1 MKQQRIFSVA
11 TLFAGIAA
19 IVMAMTGLQG
29 CQKEARSETIK
40 EKTEVK
46 SVNVEVLALT
56 RQPFDEMITLH
67 GTLQPDRIQNV
78 SSEIGGKLVKLLME
92 EGDYIASGRQIGRID
107 VRLLRAQRDQAAAPM
122 ETAEADFQR
131 FATLREKGS
140 ATQKDYEAAKA
151 RVDQARAVVQAL
163 DIQIA
168 QGYIKAPF
176 SGHIVKKYVEE
187 GEIIAPGAPVV
198 QIARIET
205 LKLVV
210 GLPEKDVSYIKEGAT
225 AIITPISMDS
235 LNVPATV
242 AKVGL
247 IADSSSR
254 TFPVELQVPNK
265 DMSLRAGMQAR
276 LQLTRRHFDDS
287 IVVPYNALRD
297 TKDGKIAYVVNGD
310 AAEVRTILMG
320 GSEGDF
326 VRIEKG
332 LEAGDKLVIVGYQDV
347 VNTQPVAVVKNHEQT
362 SWNTYSQAE

>member
-1 MKQQRIFSVA
+1 MKQQGIFSAV
-11 TLFAGIAA
+11 TLFAGIT
-19 IVMAMTGLQG
+19 AMMVGMIGLQG
-29 CQKEARSETIK
+29 CQKEARSETID
-40 EKTEVK
+40 EKPTVK
-46 SVNVEVLALT
+46 SVNVEVLTLT
-56 RQPFDEMITLH
+56 RQPFDEMVTLH

-78 SSEIGGKLVKLLME
+78 SSEIGGKLVKLLVDD
-92 EGDYIASGRQIGRID
+92 GDYIAKGKLIGRID
-107 VRLLRAQRDQAAAPM
+107 VRLLQAQRDQAAAPLQ
-122 ETAEADFQR
+122 TAEADYQR

-140 ATQKDYEAAKA
+140 VTQQDYEAAKA
-151 RVDQARAVVQAL
+151 RVEQARAVVQAL

-210 GLPEKDVSYIKEGAT
+210 GLPEKDVSYIKEGA
-225 AIITPISMDS
+225 AANNTPISMDT
-235 LNVPATV
+235 LQVPATV
-242 AKVGL
+242 TKVGL
-247 IADSSSR
+247 MADALSR
-254 TFPVELQVPNK
+254 TFPVELTVMNK
-265 DMSLRAGMQAR
+265 DLSLRAGMQAK

-297 TKDGKIAYVVNGD
+297 TKNGRIAYVVNGD
-310 AAEVRTILMG
+310 VAEVRTIIMS

-326 VRIEKG
+326 VRIDKG
-332 LEAGDKLVIVGYQDV
+332 LEAGDKLVIVGYQDI
-347 VNTQPVAVVKNHEQT
+347 VNKQPVSVVQRHEQT